1 MSDKRHNAGEDPLCN
16 RRHFIFTNAGCY
28 FSFPALD
35 DVVFVG
41 DAGVTVTDDISRA
54 LALLLSGWRLVS
66 LCLRYCMGWQNWSL
80 R

>member
-28 FSFPALD
+28 FSFPGLD

-41 DAGVTVTDDISRA
+41 DAGVRGI
-54 LALLLSGWRLVS
+54 
-66 LCLRYCMGWQNWSL
+66 
-80 R
+80 